1 MNHTVLKNYAPQA
14 RRDFIQAV
22 TDRAAFY
29 GITAAKIEPVTEQ
42 GDVAIIGGR
51 AFPASVV
58 AKRKKLLNRIERDGF
73 NQTMEALAY
82 TWFNRFVAIRFM
94 ELHGYLDHGYRVLS
108 HPDSTKT
115 IPEILEFAEH
125 VDLPGLNKEK
135 VIDLKLDGNKESE
148 LYRMLLLAQCHALHS
163 SMPFLFEGID
173 DETELVLPENLLHSD
188 SIIRK
193 LVDAG
198 DTDSWQEVEVLGWL
212 YQFYISERKDEVM
225 ARKSAVPTE
234 DIPAVTQLFTPHW
247 IVRYLV
253 ENSLGRL
260 WLLNRPGSKLREH
273 MPYYIEGEAETDILK
288 VTKPEDIRLL
298 DPACGSGHM
307 LTYAFDLLFRIYE
320 EEGYVPSE
328 IPALILRHNLHGLE
342 ICPRATQL
350 AELALVFKA
359 RAKSARFFQS
369 GNLVPPRILALQNV
383 HIDDKELRDY
393 IAALDIGDL
402 FNQPMLQLLRQFEEA
417 TNFGSLIQPYLDEA
431 GIAYA
436 RRAIETKD
444 LGSQLFLRETHV
456 KVLGVLK
463 QAEMLCQRYQVVV
476 ANPPYMGRG
485 AMNGNLK
492 NFVEV
497 NFEAGKGDLYGAF
510 MQRNTGLAE
519 PGGHIGMITIP
530 NWMFLDSFEQL
541 RSELLRVAS
550 LATLIHNGRGLWGSD
565 FGSCAFTYHNA
576 PAPTST
582 ARFKRLFA
590 KAGEVNS
597 PQELEARFLDPIR
610 FPWIC
615 LANEEF
621 LAIPGHPIAYWL
633 SASLRRLFSIGEPL
647 TSFACA
653 VVGLQ
658 TSDNKR
664 FLRAW
669 FEPSFSRV
677 ALRCKSREEAKQS
690 NARWFPYNKGG
701 AFRKW
706 FGNCEF
712 VVDWEQDG
720 KTIYSLRPRSVVR
733 SPDRYF
739 QPSLSWSK
747 VTISSVSFRFFDP
760 GFVFDVAGCSVF
772 AENRITPA
780 VLGGFLNS
788 KVAGTILSVLSPTM
802 NYEVGHVSKIPVVE
816 KFMRVVWDQVEPC
829 VMEMLAIGRSDWDN
843 FETSWDFR
851 GSPLLRAGT
860 KGSTLAESWEVWS
873 NQCATAIRRMQQLET
888 ENNRLFIDAYEL
900 RDELKPEVPVEEITL
915 ARADVRRD
923 MAAFISYA
931 VGCMMG
937 RYSLD
942 KPGLILAGSGHS
954 LEHYLSNVGKPL
966 NNLAFVPDEDGIIP
980 VVYGE
985 WFKGDIVAGVHGFL
999 RATFGEATLE
1009 ADRRFIEESLG
1020 KDLRTYFVSDFYKD
1034 HLQTY
1039 KKRPIYW
1046 LFSSGKERAFQA
1058 LLYLHRYHEG
1068 TLSRMRTEY
1077 VIPLQGKIASRID
1090 QLTGDSQKATST
1102 SHRKKLE
1109 KELDTLLRQRTEIQ
1123 AFDEKLRHHAD
1134 QRIKLD
1140 LDDGV
1145 KVNYGKFGDLLAE
1158 VQAVTGGSEE

>member
-1 MNHTVLKNYAPQA
+1 MNHTELKNYAPQA

-29 GITAAKIEPVTEQ
+29 GVTAAKIEPVTVK
-42 GDVAIIGGR
+42 GDVAIIAGH

-58 AKRKKLLNRIERDGF
+58 AKRKKLVERIEGCGF

-94 ELHGYLDHGYRVLS
+94 ELHGYLEHGYRVLS
-108 HPDSTKT
+108 HPDPTKT
-115 IPEILEFAEH
+115 IPEILELAEH
-125 VDLPGLNKEK
+125 VDLPGLRKER

-148 LYRMLLLAQCHALHS
+148 LYQMLLLAQCHALHS
-163 SMPFLFEGID
+163 AMPFLFEGID
-173 DETELVLPENLLHSD
+173 YETELVLPENLLHSD

-193 LVDAG
+193 LVAASDPG
-198 DTDSWQEVEVLGWL
+198 DWQEVEVLGWL

-225 ARKSAVPTE
+225 ARKSAVPTD

-260 WLLNRPGSKLREH
+260 WLLNHPGSNLREH
-273 MPYYIEGEAETDILK
+273 MPYYIESEAETDFLK
-288 VTKPEDIRLL
+288 ITNPEDIRLL

-307 LTYAFDLLFRIYE
+307 LTYAFDLLFLIYE

-342 ICPRATQL
+342 ICPRAAQL
-350 AELALVFKA
+350 AGMALVFKA
-359 RAKSARFFQS
+359 RAKSPRFFQPAS
-369 GNLVPPRILALQNV
+369 LVPPGILALQNV
-383 HIDDKELRDY
+383 PFDEDELRDY
-393 IAALDIGDL
+393 IDALDLGKL
-402 FNQPMLQLLRQFEEA
+402 FDQPAIRLLHQFEEA
-417 TNFGSLIQPYLDEA
+417 TTFGSLIQPCLNET

-436 RRAIETKD
+436 RQAIEMKD
-444 LGSQLFLRETHV
+444 LGGQLFLRETHA
-456 KVLGVLK
+456 KVLLVLE
-463 QAEMLCQRYQVVV
+463 QAEMLCEKYHVVV

-492 NFVEV
+492 SYVEE

-510 MQRNTGLAE
+510 MQRNTRLAI
-519 PGGHIGMITIP
+519 PYGHIGMITIP

-550 LATLIHNGRGLWGSD
+550 LASLIHNGRGLWGSD
-565 FGSCAFTYHNA
+565 FGSCAFTYLNA
-576 PAPTST
+576 PAPEST
-582 ARFKRLFA
+582 ASFKRLFA

-597 PQELEARFLDPIR
+597 PQELEARFLDVSR
-610 FPWIC
+610 FPWIR
-615 LANEEF
+615 LANKEF

-633 SASLRRLFSIGEPL
+633 SPSLRRLFSIGEPL
-647 TSFACA
+647 TSFACP

-658 TSDNKR
+658 TSDNNR
-664 FLRAW
+664 FLRVW

-677 ALRCKSREEAKQS
+677 GLGCKNRDEAKQS

-720 KTIYSLRPRSVVR
+720 QTIYSLRPRSVVR

-772 AENRITPA
+772 AEDRISPGM
-780 VLGGFLNS
+780 LGGYLNS

-802 NYEVGHVSKIPVVE
+802 NYEVGHVSKIPIVE
-816 KFMRVVWDQVEPC
+816 QFMRVVREQVEPF
-829 VMEMLAIGRSDWDN
+829 VMEMATISRSDWDN

-851 GSPLLRAGT
+851 DHPLMRPGLKDATLEGSWRN
-860 KGSTLAESWEVWS
+860 WEGQS
-873 NQCATAIRRMQQLET
+873 NSAIRRMQELET
-888 ENNRLFIDAYEL
+888 ENNRLFIDAYGL
-900 RDELKPEVPVEEITL
+900 SDELTPEVPEKEITL
-915 ARADVRRD
+915 ARTDQRKDIAG
-923 MAAFISYA
+923 FLSYT
-931 VGCMMG
+931 VGCVMG

-942 KPGLILAGSGHS
+942 KPGLILADAGPTLQQYVSK
-954 LEHYLSNVGKPL
+954 VGKPL
-966 NNLAFVPDEDGIIP
+966 DQLAFVPDEDGIIP
-980 VVYGE
+980 VLDGE
-985 WFKGDIVAGVHGFL
+985 WFEGDIVERMRSFL
-999 RATFGEATLE
+999 RASFGEANLV
-1009 ADRRFIEESLG
+1009 ANLSFIEESLG
-1020 KDLRTYFVSDFYKD
+1020 KDLRKYFLTDFYKD
-1034 HLQTY
+1034 HLQSY

-1058 LLYLHRYHEG
+1058 LVYLHRYHEG

-1077 VIPLQGKIASRID
+1077 VMALQGKIASRID
-1090 QLTGDSQKATST
+1090 QLADDIQKATST
-1102 SHRKKLE
+1102 SHRKTME
-1109 KELDTLLRQRTEIQ
+1109 KERDKLLRQRTELQ
-1123 AFDEKLRHHAD
+1123 AFDEKLRHYAD
-1134 QRIKLD
+1134 QRIQLD

-1158 VQAVTGGSEE
+1158 VKAITGGSDE